1 MYTIFLDTFIADTMA
16 VEAPRKVLRL
26 RVYNV
31 SRHVRVNI
39 GFLLAPFKAL
49 CRMSTR
55 RIIDNVEAC
64 HLAEWEQEQPLCL
77 FLLAPLSQPDQIL
90 GSNPAVPITI
100 AALVIAVVDSTII
113 VEDPFPRR
121 DRKNWQFVSLK
132 VSKIKVLP
140 LPL

>member
-1 MYTIFLDTFIADTMA
+1 
-16 VEAPRKVLRL
+16 
-26 RVYNV
+26 
-31 SRHVRVNI
+31 
-39 GFLLAPFKAL
+39 
-49 CRMSTR
+49 MSTR

-113 VEDPFPRR
+113 VEDPIPRVGR
-121 DRKNWQFVSLK
+121 IDSFVSLK
-132 VSKIKVLP
+132 VNKIKVLSPPPALTP
-140 LPL
+140 LTN

>member
-1 MYTIFLDTFIADTMA
+1 MYLVMSESTPDFFW
-16 VEAPRKVLRL
+16 RRL
-26 RVYNV
+26 K
-31 SRHVRVNI
+31 
-39 GFLLAPFKAL
+39 LAL
-49 CRMSTR
+49 CRVSTR

-113 VEDPFPRR
+113 VEDPFPRLGIV
-121 DRKNWQFVSLK
+121 KNWKFASLNIN
-132 VSKIKVLP
+132 KIRELP
-140 LPL
+140 PSDEYKIFLYYCFQHYCL